1 MYPSEPPRRSLEED
15 SIPTDW
21 SYVQSV
27 EEGLRK
33 RQAQNIGDRSEPR
46 IRHRAEPVQPAGG
59 PAVARSVLPAAGED
73 SPFILP
79 KRASQPEV
87 SSPVRREQPSAQPA
101 GVSADQ
107 RPDFAPAAAPASSQ
121 EAPVSPAPRTRRRA
135 QIVTEDGSQFE
146 KPAEI
151 QMPEWLRVAQQNTTP
166 DSVRRPPAPRVQMA
180 PPPQEAQTARPTYGH
195 RQQPPQMPMRQADV
209 YAAAG
214 YPPELLAEQQRLDA
228 LQEAQMLRKRRGAMT
243 AAPEAPAESPS
254 SSAASYPPPRS
265 AMPQRRA
272 LSPEEIA
279 ARTRAAQQYSAPGM
293 APRQPA
299 PAAQPAWQ
307 QPYGMATS
315 QPAYEVE
322 EAEERP
328 HLKIPWLGIV
338 ASLLILLSVFLW
350 INRLN
355 TGKELDKVLQARIA
369 AEQRVV
375 DEHPYQFREFIEIQA
390 EQNNLHPAFV
400 ASIVLNESSFR
411 PGVKSSADAMGL
423 MQIRPDT
430 GEYINRSLEIP
441 GYHHD
446 MLYDPETNIRF
457 GCHYLGE
464 LSERF
469 GGDPVLVAAAYN
481 AGPTNVQNWLN
492 NSQYSSDRRTLPIE
506 NIPYGD
512 TQTYAR
518 RVLRDYAAYKRLY
531 YEIPEAQE

>member
-1 MYPSEPPRRSLEED
+1 MYEPPRRSLEED
-15 SIPTDW
+15 SAPTDW

-33 RQAQNIGDRSEPR
+33 RQAQNIGDRSSEPR
-46 IRHRAEPVQPAGG
+46 IRHRVDPRQPATDG
-59 PAVARSVLPAAGED
+59 PAVTRSVLPTADED

-79 KRASQPEV
+79 QRA
-87 SSPVRREQPSAQPA
+87 RRASAQPEA
-101 GVSADQ
+101 PAAETAAPAETPAEKQ
-107 RPDFAPAAAPASSQ
+107 PDFAPAEKPEQPATAPQ
-121 EAPVSPAPRTRRRA
+121 KPRTRRRA

-166 DSVRRPPAPRVQMA
+166 DSVRRPPAPRVQIA
-180 PPPQEAQTARPTYGH
+180 QPPEEEQPQRPTYGH

-228 LQEAQMLRKRRGAMT
+228 LQEAQLLRRNRGAM
-243 AAPEAPAESPS
+243 AARSEQQEPDNSG
-254 SSAASYPPPRS
+254 AASYPPPRG
-265 AMPQRRA
+265 AMAQRRA
-272 LSPEEIA
+272 LTPEETA
-279 ARTRAAQQYSAPGM
+279 ARTRAVQQYSAPG
-293 APRQPA
+293 AARPNNQPM
-299 PAAQPAWQ
+299 WQ
-307 QPYGMATS
+307 TPYSTVHQETYA
-315 QPAYEVE
+315 VE

-328 HLKIPWLGIV
+328 RIHIPWLGIITSV
-338 ASLLILLSVFLW
+338 LVLLSVVLW

-355 TGKELDKVLQARIA
+355 TGKELEKVYAARA
-369 AEQRVV
+369 AAQQQVA
-375 DEHPYQFREFIEIQA
+375 DEHPYQYREFIEAQA

-411 PGVKSSADAMGL
+411 PHVKSGAEAMGL

-430 GEYINRSLEIP
+430 GEYINRALDVP

-457 GCHYLGE
+457 GCYYLGE

-492 NSQYSSDRRTLPIE
+492 NSTYSSDRRTLPIE

-531 YEIPEAQE
+531 YENPEAQ

>member
-15 SIPTDW
+15 SVPTDW

-27 EEGLRK
+27 EEGLRQ
-33 RQAQNIGDRSEPR
+33 RQAQNIGGRPEPR
-46 IRHRAEPVQPAGG
+46 IRHRVVPTQSAGG
-59 PAVARSVLPAAGED
+59 PEVARSVLPAASED

-79 KRASQPEV
+79 QRANRMDASAAG
-87 SSPVRREQPSAQPA
+87 QPSAPWQPA
-101 GVSADQ
+101 ASAPVHQ
-107 RPDFAPAAAPASSQ
+107 QPDFAPENAQSQ
-121 EAPVSPAPRTRRRA
+121 PEDAIPKATRTRRRA

-151 QMPEWLRVAQQNTTP
+151 QIPEWLRVAQQNTTP
-166 DSVRRPPAPRVQMA
+166 DSVRRPPPPRVQMA
-180 PPPQEAQTARPTYGH
+180 PAPAQEQSARPAYGR
-195 RQQPPQMPMRQADV
+195 RQPAPQVPMRQAEV

-243 AAPEAPAESPS
+243 VVPEQQTAPEEKTVP
-254 SSAASYPPPRS
+254 SYPPPRN
-265 AMPQRRA
+265 AFPQRRA
-272 LSPEEIA
+272 LTPQETA
-279 ARTRAAQQYSAPGM
+279 ARMQAAQQYGTQSP
-293 APRQPA
+293 APRQSGPYG
-299 PAAQPAWQ
+299 QPMWQ
-307 QPYGMATS
+307 APYGMAAGD
-315 QPAYEVE
+315 QAYAVE

-328 HLKIPWLGIV
+328 RIHIPWLGIITSILV
-338 ASLLILLSVFLW
+338 LLSVLMW

-355 TGKELDKVLQARIA
+355 SGKELDKVYQARA
-369 AEQRVV
+369 AAQQQVA
-375 DEHPYQFREFIEIQA
+375 DEHPYQYRELIEAQA
-390 EQNNLHPAFV
+390 EQYNLHPAFV

-411 PGVKSSADAMGL
+411 PHVKSGAEAMGL

-430 GEYINRSLEIP
+430 GEYVNRALDVP
-441 GYHHD
+441 GYNHD

-457 GCHYLGE
+457 GCYYLGE

-492 NSQYSSDRRTLPIE
+492 NSTYSSDRRTLPIE

-531 YEIPEAQE
+531 YEIPEAQ

>member
-1 MYPSEPPRRSLEED
+1 MYEPPRRSLEED
-15 SIPTDW
+15 SAPTDW

-33 RQAQNIGDRSEPR
+33 RQAQNIGDRSSEPR
-46 IRHRAEPVQPAGG
+46 IRHRVDPRQPATDG
-59 PAVARSVLPAAGED
+59 PAVTRSVLPTTDED

-79 KRASQPEV
+79 QRAKRAGARPEG
-87 SSPVRREQPSAQPA
+87 PA
-101 GVSADQ
+101 AETAAPAEAPAEKQ
-107 RPDFAPAAAPASSQ
+107 PDFAPAEKPEQPADAPQ
-121 EAPVSPAPRTRRRA
+121 KPRTRRRA

-180 PPPQEAQTARPTYGH
+180 PPPEEEPPKRPTYGQ

-228 LQEAQMLRKRRGAMT
+228 LQEAQLLRRNRGAM
-243 AAPEAPAESPS
+243 AARSEQQEPAA
-254 SSAASYPPPRS
+254 SSAASYPPPRG
-265 AMPQRRA
+265 AMAQRRA
-272 LSPEEIA
+272 LTPEETA
-279 ARTRAAQQYSAPGM
+279 ARTRAVQQYSAPG
-293 APRQPA
+293 AARPNNQPMWQT
-299 PAAQPAWQ
+299 PYSAAHQE
-307 QPYGMATS
+307 
-315 QPAYEVE
+315 AYAVE

-328 HLKIPWLGIV
+328 RIHIPWLGIV
-338 ASLLILLSVFLW
+338 ASVLVLLSVVLW

-355 TGKELDKVLQARIA
+355 TGKELEKVYAARA
-369 AEQRVV
+369 AAQQQVV
-375 DEHPYQFREFIEIQA
+375 DEHPYQYREFIEAQA

-411 PGVKSSADAMGL
+411 PKVKSGAEAMGL

-430 GEYINRSLEIP
+430 GEYINRALDVP

-457 GCHYLGE
+457 GCYYLGE

-492 NSQYSSDRRTLPIE
+492 NSTYSSDRRTLPIE

-531 YEIPEAQE
+531 YENPEAQ

>member
-1 MYPSEPPRRSLEED
+1 MYEPPRRSFEED
-15 SIPTDW
+15 SAPTDW

-33 RQAQNIGDRSEPR
+33 RQAQNIGGRSEPR
-46 IRHRAEPVQPAGG
+46 IRHRADPNQPADG
-59 PAVARSVLPAAGED
+59 PAVTRSVLPTVDED
-73 SPFILP
+73 SPFLLP
-79 KRASQPEV
+79 QRARRSGTQPE
-87 SSPVRREQPSAQPA
+87 EPA
-101 GVSADQ
+101 AGENTAAAETPAEKQ
-107 RPDFAPAAAPASSQ
+107 PDFAPAEPGQSAAAPQ
-121 EAPVSPAPRTRRRA
+121 KPRTRRRA

-180 PPPQEAQTARPTYGH
+180 PPPEEEKPARPTYGH

-228 LQEAQMLRKRRGAMT
+228 LQEAQMLRRHRGAM
-243 AAPEAPAESPS
+243 AARSEQEPVQPVNG
-254 SSAASYPPPRS
+254 AASYPPPRN

-272 LSPEEIA
+272 LTPEETA
-279 ARTRAAQQYSAPGM
+279 ARTRAVQQYSVPG
-293 APRQPA
+293 AGRPS
-299 PAAQPAWQ
+299 AQPMWQ
-307 QPYGMATS
+307 TPYSAAH
-315 QPAYEVE
+315 QEAYAVE

-328 HLKIPWLGIV
+328 RIHIPWLGIV
-338 ASLLILLSVFLW
+338 ASVLVLLSVVLW

-355 TGKELDKVLQARIA
+355 TGKELEKVYAARA
-369 AEQRVV
+369 AAQQQVA
-375 DEHPYQFREFIEIQA
+375 DEHPYQYREFIEVQA

-411 PGVKSSADAMGL
+411 PQVKSGADAMGL

-430 GEYINRSLEIP
+430 GEYINRALDVP

-457 GCHYLGE
+457 GCYYLGE

-492 NSQYSSDRRTLPIE
+492 NSTYSSDRRTLPIE

-531 YEIPEAQE
+531 YENPEAP

>member
-1 MYPSEPPRRSLEED
+1 MYPSEPPRRSFEED
-15 SIPTDW
+15 TAPTDW

-46 IRHRAEPVQPAGG
+46 IRHRAEPTQHAGEQ
-59 PAVARSVLPAAGED
+59 AVTRSVLPAAGED

-79 KRASQPEV
+79 TRAGRQGAAPAAPLH
-87 SSPVRREQPSAQPA
+87 SSDGPGAA
-101 GVSADQ
+101 K
-107 RPDFAPAAAPASSQ
+107 PDFAPMAPQAASASDAPQ
-121 EAPVSPAPRTRRRA
+121 PTRTRRRA
-135 QIVTEDGSQFE
+135 QTVTEDVPQVE

-166 DSVRRPPAPRVQMA
+166 DSVRRPPAPRVQVA
-180 PPPQEAQTARPTYGH
+180 PPQEEPNGRPQYG
-195 RQQPPQMPMRQADV
+195 RRSQPQQAPMRQADI

-214 YPPELLAEQQRLDA
+214 YPLELLAEQQRLDA
-228 LQEAQMLRKRRGAMT
+228 LQEAQMLRKRRGAMSV
-243 AAPEAPAESPS
+243 APESQPQRQATAN
-254 SSAASYPPPRS
+254 SYPPPRN

-272 LSPEEIA
+272 LTPAEEA
-279 ARTRAAQQYSAPGM
+279 ARNRAVQQYAPMGNT
-293 APRQPA
+293 AAHRPSPA
-299 PAAQPAWQ
+299 THPAWQ
-307 QPYGMATS
+307 NPYGPAINEQPYGI
-315 QPAYEVE
+315 E
-322 EAEERP
+322 EETEEGP
-328 HLKIPWLGIV
+328 HIRIPWLGILTSV
-338 ASLLILLSVFLW
+338 LVLLAVFLW

-355 TGKELDKVLQARIA
+355 TGKELEKVYQARA
-369 AEQRVV
+369 AAQQQVV
-375 DEHPYQFREFIEIQA
+375 DEHPYHYRELIEAQA
-390 EQNNLHPAFV
+390 EQYNLHPAFV

-430 GEYINRSLEIP
+430 GEYINRALDIP
-441 GYHHD
+441 SYNHD

-457 GCHYLGE
+457 GCYYLGE

-531 YEIPEAQE
+531 YEHTEAPS

>member
-15 SIPTDW
+15 AIPTDW

-27 EEGLRK
+27 AEGLRQK
-33 RQAQNIGDRSEPR
+33 QAQNIGGRSEPR
-46 IRHRAEPVQPAGG
+46 IRHRAEPIQPADG
-59 PAVARSVLPAAGED
+59 PAVSRSVLPAAGED

-79 KRASQPEV
+79 GRTGDTASP
-87 SSPVRREQPSAQPA
+87 
-101 GVSADQ
+101 
-107 RPDFAPAAAPASSQ
+107 RPDFAPKTAQASQPAQPAAG
-121 EAPVSPAPRTRRRA
+121 RTRRRA
-135 QIVTEDGSQFE
+135 QIVTQDGSQFE

-180 PPPQEAQTARPTYGH
+180 PPVEDAPANRPRYGQ
-195 RQQPPQMPMRQADV
+195 RPEPKPVPMRQADV

-228 LQEAQMLRKRRGAMT
+228 LQEAQMLRRRRGAM
-243 AAPEAPAESPS
+243 AAAHEEAPARQNQAS
-254 SSAASYPPPRS
+254 SYPPPRS
-265 AMPQRRA
+265 GMPQRRT
-272 LSPEEIA
+272 LTQEEQA
-279 ARTRAAQQYSAPGM
+279 VRMQAVQQYGQRPPTATQ
-293 APRQPA
+293 RPA
-299 PAAQPAWQ
+299 PTAHPAWQ
-307 QPYGMATS
+307 NAYGQAAQEQPYA
-315 QPAYEVE
+315 VE

-328 HLKIPWLGIV
+328 RIRIPWLGILTSV
-338 ASLLILLSVFLW
+338 MALLSVFLW
-350 INRLN
+350 LNRLD
-355 TGKELDKVLQARIA
+355 TGKQLEAVYQARAA
-369 AEQRVV
+369 AEQQVA
-375 DEHPYQFREFIEIQA
+375 DEHPYQYRELIETQA

-411 PGVKSSADAMGL
+411 PGVKSHADAMGL

-430 GEYINRSLEIP
+430 GEYINRALDIP
-441 GYHHD
+441 DYNHD

-457 GCHYLGE
+457 GCYYLGE

-492 NSQYSSDRRTLPIE
+492 NSTYSSDRRTLPIE
-506 NIPYGD
+506 NIPFGD
-512 TQTYAR
+512 TQTYVR

-531 YEIPEAQE
+531 YEIPEVQQ

>member
-1 MYPSEPPRRSLEED
+1 MYPSEPQRRSLD
-15 SIPTDW
+15 ADAIPTDW

-27 EEGLRK
+27 QEGLRQ
-33 RQAQNIGDRSEPR
+33 RQAQNIGDRSEPH
-46 IRHRAEPVQPAGG
+46 IRHRAEPNQPASG

-73 SPFILP
+73 SPFLLP
-79 KRASQPEV
+79 GCAGRSNGSAPVQRTATAS
-87 SSPVRREQPSAQPA
+87 PSA
-101 GVSADQ
+101 
-107 RPDFAPAAAPASSQ
+107 RPDFAPETAQTSQ
-121 EAPVSPAPRTRRRA
+121 MPAPIAGRTRRRA

-151 QMPEWLRVAQQNTTP
+151 QMPEWLRVAQQNITP
-166 DSVRRPPAPRVQMA
+166 ESVRRPPAPRVQMA
-180 PPPQEAQTARPTYGH
+180 PVAQDVPSRRPRYG
-195 RQQPPQMPMRQADV
+195 QQPEPKQTPMRQADV

-214 YPPELLAEQQRLDA
+214 YPPELLEEQRRLDA
-228 LQEAQMLRKRRGAMT
+228 LQEAQMLRKRRGAM
-243 AAPEAPAESPS
+243 AAAHRE
-254 SSAASYPPPRS
+254 SSAGQEPPSSYPPPGS

-272 LSPEEIA
+272 LTPEETAVRQQA
-279 ARTRAAQQYSAPGM
+279 ADKYARQQAAASRHASSAWQSSYGYAAAQSP
-293 APRQPA
+293 
-299 PAAQPAWQ
+299 
-307 QPYGMATS
+307 
-315 QPAYEVE
+315 YEVE

-328 HLKIPWLGIV
+328 RIKIPWLGILTSV
-338 ASLLILLSVFLW
+338 LALLSVFLW
-350 INRLN
+350 LNRLD
-355 TGKELDKVLQARIA
+355 TGKRLEAVYQARAA
-369 AEQRVV
+369 AEQQVA
-375 DEHPYQFREFIEIQA
+375 DEHPYLFRELIEVQA

-411 PGVKSSADAMGL
+411 PGVKSHADAMGL

-430 GEYINRSLEIP
+430 GEYINRALDIP
-441 GYHHD
+441 NYNHD

-457 GCHYLGE
+457 GCYYLGE

-492 NSQYSSDRRTLPIE
+492 NSSYSSDRRTIPIE

-531 YEIPEAQE
+531 YEIPEVQE